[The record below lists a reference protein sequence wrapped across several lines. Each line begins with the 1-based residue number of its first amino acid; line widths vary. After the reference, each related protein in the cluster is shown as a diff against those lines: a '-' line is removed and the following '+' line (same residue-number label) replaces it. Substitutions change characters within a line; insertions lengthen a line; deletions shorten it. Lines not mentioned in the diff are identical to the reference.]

1 MGLAALLLFMGGGM
15 NPQLT
20 NVLIL
25 PTLVTQLVVGPLLK

>member
-1 MGLAALLLFMGGGM
+1 M